1 MDRLLRYF
9 LGQFIRRGTMTF
21 TAASGA
27 KFTCGDGTGRP
38 VSARFLTERTQR
50 RILLNP
56 ELALGEAYM
65 DGTFVVENG
74 SIADALAILLDQPEM
89 VPRWAKLQWWLRY
102 FSRHAR
108 QFNWRGR
115 ARNNVAH
122 HYDLDGRLY
131 SLFLDADKQYSC
143 AYFETPDTTLDDAQ
157 LAKKRHLAAK
167 LLIGRGNRVLDIG
180 SGWGGLGLYLAEMT
194 GADVTGITLSSEQ
207 LQASNA
213 RAAEKNLTGSARF
226 LLSDYRDIAGPF
238 DRIVSVGMF
247 EHVGIDFYET
257 FFRRCAELLSDDGVM
272 VLHSI
277 GRSTGPDVTSPWIT
291 KYIFP
296 GGYIPALS
304 EVIPA
309 IEKAG
314 LLVCDIEILRLH
326 YAETLKAWRDRFMAR
341 REEAVRLYDERFARM
356 WEFYL
361 AASEMSFRKQNLM
374 NFQIQLTKRQ
384 GIVPMTRDYITAGRS
399 EAARDGTRAS
409 GRGCSWR
416 ANRPRRIAVASV
428 PQAVSRGIRRTNQR
442 RTGELGAH
450 RSKQLIVAGHGTQ
463 FRARNLFH
471 RVDQHRQPQAL
482 AACRSPSLDLLTHRL
497 SFRSVATGNSKI
509 AGPFP
514 IS

>member
-27 KFTCGDGTGRP
+27 QFTCGDGSGRP
-38 VSARFLTERTQR
+38 VSARFLSKRTQR

-89 VPRWAKLQWWLRY
+89 VPRWARLQWWLRY
-102 FSRHAR
+102 FGRHIR
-108 QFNWRGR
+108 QFNRRGR

-143 AYFETPDTTLDDAQ
+143 AYFETPDASLDDAQ

-167 LLIGRGNRVLDIG
+167 LLIGRGTRVLDIG

-207 LQASNA
+207 LQVANA
-213 RAAEKNLTGSARF
+213 RSAEKNLAGSAKF
-226 LLSDYRDIAGPF
+226 LLSDYRDIPGPF

-247 EHVGIDFYET
+247 EHVGVGFYET
-257 FFRRCAELLSDDGVM
+257 FFRRCADLLSDDGVM

-277 GRSTGPDVTSPWIT
+277 GRSTGPDVTSPWTT

-296 GGYIPALS
+296 GGHIPAIS

-326 YAETLKAWRDRFMAR
+326 YAETLKAWRERFMAR

-384 GIVPMTRDYITAGRS
+384 GIVPITRDYIAREEARLRGVELENGRGGSWRENNRAAGNRSLSSAGCRARRKECQATPDGQAAHAGRQ
-399 EAARDGTRAS
+399 AAA
-409 GRGCSWR
+409 GRKAQHAVQGAKSLRRCQSAATATSAGC
-416 ANRPRRIAVASV
+416 
-428 PQAVSRGIRRTNQR
+428 
-442 RTGELGAH
+442 
-450 RSKQLIVAGHGTQ
+450 
-463 FRARNLFH
+463 
-471 RVDQHRQPQAL
+471 
-482 AACRSPSLDLLTHRL
+482 
-497 SFRSVATGNSKI
+497 
-509 AGPFP
+509 
-514 IS
+514 

>member
-9 LGQFIRRGTMTF
+9 LSQFIRRGAMAFIT
-21 TAASGA
+21 ASGA
-27 KFTCGDGTGRP
+27 KFSCGDGTGEP
-38 VSARFLTERTQR
+38 VCVRFLTAEAERR
-50 RILLNP
+50 VLLNP
-56 ELALGEAYM
+56 ELALGEVYM
-65 DGTFVVENG
+65 EGTFVVEDG
-74 SIADALAILLDQPEM
+74 STIAEALAILLDQPDM
-89 VPRWAKLQWWLRY
+89 LPRWARLQWWLRY
-102 FSRHAR
+102 LVRHAQ
-108 QFNWRGR
+108 QFNPPSRSKD
-115 ARNNVAH
+115 NVAR

-143 AYFETPDTTLDDAQ
+143 AYFETPDATLDDAQ

-167 LLIGRGNRVLDIG
+167 LLIAPGHRVLAIG
-180 SGWGGLGLYLAEMT
+180 SGWGGLGLYLTEMT
-194 GADVTGITLSSEQ
+194 GADVTGVTLSEEQ

-257 FFRRCAELLSDDGVM
+257 FFKRCAELLSNDGVM

-326 YAETLKAWRDRFMAR
+326 YADTLKAWRDRFMAR

-374 NFQIQLTKRQ
+374 NFQIQLTRRQ
-384 GIVPMTRDYITAGRS
+384 GIVPMTRDYITHQETRL
-399 EAARDGTRAS
+399 RDAEQGQ
-409 GRGCSWR
+409 
-416 ANRPRRIAVASV
+416 RPR
-428 PQAVSRGIRRTNQR
+428 
-442 RTGELGAH
+442 L
-450 RSKQLIVAGHGTQ
+450 QLAG
-463 FRARNLFH
+463 
-471 RVDQHRQPQAL
+471 
-482 AACRSPSLDLLTHRL
+482 
-497 SFRSVATGNSKI
+497 
-509 AGPFP
+509 
-514 IS
+514 